1 MSGKRKVN
9 LWRMMVGVIVGVY
22 GKKVRV
28 KSHRNECC
36 DHCEARDGC
45 RVMGGGKDMFF
56 EVENTMNAQL
66 GDQVKVRVSDK
77 AFLKAIFLVYVIPM
91 IAFIA
96 GAFLG
101 NNMGESFGMN
111 PSAASALAGFGVMG
125 VVFAGVRVIGNRL
138 GQNASYKPRMIGI
151 VAKAEDIQELELLS
165 ASSE

>member
-1 MSGKRKVN
+1 MADDI
-9 LWRMMVGVIVGVY
+9 GVVVGVY

-56 EVENTMNAQL
+56 EVENSLNAQM

-91 IAFIA
+91 IAFIG
-96 GAFLG
+96 GAFWGNTLG
-101 NNMGESFGMN
+101 EPLGMD
-111 PSAASALAGFGVMG
+111 PSATAALAAFGLMG
-125 VVFAGVRVIGNRL
+125 VVFAVVRVIGNRL
-138 GQNASYKPRMIGI
+138 GQKAGYKPRMVCITARAGD
-151 VAKAEDIQELELLS
+151 VQEFAP
-165 ASSE
+165 ASCPSE